1 MAKKK
6 IRAPFY
12 TEKKLGIQSL
22 FNDTRLPNG
31 WLYAGGKHPTRI
43 TAKDLPD
50 TYLPQM
56 VYKVNGYIRLD
67 GIVDVVYKPNYH
79 INHLHKDDFLYISYT
94 TPIQSEK
101 DNTGRTQYYN
111 YDALLW
117 GANIVEFIQ
126 EVQKRGTYDMSRIAE
141 EVKAKERFFIR
152 KYPEECNRFFPPYLL
167 LTQEE
172 YDQAMHQEQE

>member
-12 TEKKLGIQSL
+12 TEKKLGLQSL

-31 WLYAGGKHPTRI
+31 WLYADGKHPTRI

-50 TYLPQM
+50 TFIPLT
-56 VYKVNGYIRLD
+56 VYKVPGYIRID
-67 GIVDVVYKPNYH
+67 GIADVIYKPNYH
-79 INHLHKDDFLYISYT
+79 INHLHKDDFLYISYS

-101 DNTGRTQYYN
+101 DSIGNTQYYN

-117 GANIVEFIQ
+117 GGNIVEFIQ
-126 EVQKRGTYDMSRIAE
+126 AVQKHGTYDMSRIAE
-141 EVKAKERFFIR
+141 EVKAKERFYIR
-152 KYPEECNRFFPPYLL
+152 KYPEECDKFFPPYIL

-172 YDQAMHQEQE
+172 YDQAMRQEQE